1 MYKIL
6 YSGCLLGKVWFVSID
21 KCIPRNIQFWQENHY
36 LFFALR
42 LAFLYPWSYLKVS
55 SKHENQ
61 DELNGCSLVKH
72 HSQVSSP
79 LKLLARCAIN
89 VSALHGY
96 FMCTWK
102 VDTLLRI
109 RKVSLLPQLCK
120 DLNLVQTHK
129 YSLYFWDK
137 VVLTKFISGCRM
149 FWDLICG
156 ASWSY
161 KSRTEKVTVGR
172 KSAILPN
179 WCCLLFI
186 TVLSGYPCFCSLTYL
201 VDWNLRRLRV

>member
-109 RKVSLLPQLCK
+109 RKVSLL
-120 DLNLVQTHK
+120 
-129 YSLYFWDK
+129 
-137 VVLTKFISGCRM
+137 
-149 FWDLICG
+149 
-156 ASWSY
+156 
-161 KSRTEKVTVGR
+161 
-172 KSAILPN
+172 
-179 WCCLLFI
+179 LFY
-186 TVLSGYPCFCSLTYL
+186 VLSWYSKLLQLIEICEGCVFNYCMVKFCS
-201 VDWNLRRLRV
+201 NLSNISHSQIHNS